1 MPLMLPTV
9 LKNLF
14 TGYAT
19 RLYPTQVREPFE
31 NARGQI
37 SFNEDK
43 CIMCSVCAQRCPSV
57 AITVDK
63 KKNELTF
70 HPFRCIVCEVCVH
83 VCPSDAI
90 DLIFKWRSPCYDKP
104 VEVYKSTRV
113 ELLRVSSEEAK
124 SEEAKKEEPEKSD

>member
-19 RLYPTQVREPFE
+19 RLYPVQVREPFDK
-31 NARGQI
+31 ARGQI

-43 CIMCSVCAQRCPSV
+43 CIMCSVCEQRCPSV

-70 HPFRCIVCEVCVH
+70 YPLRCIVCEVCVH

-113 ELLRVSSEEAK
+113 ELLRVSAEA
-124 SEEAKKEEPEKSD
+124 AKKEEPEKSD